1 MIYVLDASVAVA
13 ALRDGEPGHAAALKR
28 CMPLFAGRDE
38 IVVPSIFDIE
48 VTSALVRRGVDPDRI
63 AAFLDRHLVSRRL
76 VNIGPRVVRAALA
89 VVNATRL
96 RAADALYVWLAA
108 RENIPLVTADSE
120 VIRRAPLVGARTL
133 AP

>member
-13 ALRDGEPGHAAALKR
+13 ALRDGEPGHTAALRR

-48 VTSALVRRGVDPDRI
+48 VTSALVRRGVTPDRV
-63 AAFLDRHLVSRRL
+63 AAFFDRHLASRRL
-76 VNIGPRVVRAALA
+76 VTIGPRVVRAVRT

-108 RENIPLVTADSE
+108 HEGVPLVTTDHE
-120 VIRRAPLVGARTL
+120 IIQRASLAGARTL
-133 AP
+133 EP